1 MDPFILQ
8 SIEHDIPFLIDQLQ
22 EMSFQMLSLQVTK
35 YPIFVMHKAEFIPL
49 GRPLL
54 SAEAMHTDW
63 NVSVSHLENLYHEKI
78 ILKESIDDFRQHY
91 KDPKEYV
98 CILVMTEEE
107 SGFIFHPYQ
116 PTIVD

>member
-8 SIEHDIPFLIDQLQ
+8 SIEHDIPYLIDQIQ

-35 YPIFVMHKAEFIPL
+35 YPIFILHKAEFIPL

-63 NVSVSHLENLYHEKI
+63 NVSVSHLENLYYEKV
-78 ILKESIDDFRQHY
+78 ILKDAVDEFRANY
-91 KDPKEYV
+91 KNPKEQV
-98 CILVMTEEE
+98 CILVLTDEE
-107 SGFIFHPYQ
+107 SVFVFHPYHS
-116 PTIVD
+116 